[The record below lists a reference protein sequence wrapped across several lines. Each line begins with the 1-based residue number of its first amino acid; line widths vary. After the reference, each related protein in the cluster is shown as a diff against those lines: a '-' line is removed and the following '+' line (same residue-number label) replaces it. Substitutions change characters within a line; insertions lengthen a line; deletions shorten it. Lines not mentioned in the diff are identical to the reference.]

1 MRRLRSRCRQH
12 RHPLRYRPHRRRRR
26 SLSRQ
31 PPQRRVSRKRTPIRS
46 AASRRCKAALRSR
59 TTMPRARSSF
69 ASRFTR
75 ATFCKPAV
83 DGTLGVTFDDDT
95 TFTLEP
101 NSRIKVDNFVYQ
113 EGGADN
119 AATFNVLRGTV
130 AFVAAQVA
138 HTGNMKIETPI
149 STLGIRGTT
158 GLIEVPADAATAG
171 AGGVSIKLYPDADGR
186 VGRIEVFGRDG
197 SRLGILDRGATGFA
211 VRAGAPGAA
220 ARFTA
225 VPLRIS
231 AQEAERDRFVV
242 RRAFSTQLVGRQIN
256 VQRRNLQQRNQLR
269 PNNLQRPGQPPGR
282 GQRPQLQRLPG
293 QPGAP
298 GGGRRSNASSEE
310 RPDGN
315 ARRRKNG
322 AITNPRPAMGACC
335 RSGQRRPTP
344 RGLSRSS
351 RRCCRFRP
359 PPRSRLRESE

>member
-1 MRRLRSRCRQH
+1 MLRSRLALALPILGSVLLWSAHAAAQVSV
-12 RHPLRYRPHRRRRR
+12 PPTAQSAPIPSSPPAAAQPVAPAATAPGQPQADADPVGSIA
-26 SLSRQ
+26 SLQGSAS
-31 PPQRRVSRKRTPIRS
+31 VTHNN
-46 AASRRCKAALRSR
+46 AASALQLRESIYKGDVLQ
-59 TTMPRARSSF
+59 TG
-69 ASRFTR
+69 
-75 ATFCKPAV
+75 V

-101 NSRIKVDNFVYQ
+101 NSRITVDNFVYQ

-138 HTGNMKIETPI
+138 HTGNMKIDTPI
-149 STLGIRGTT
+149 SSLGIRGTT
-158 GLIEVPADAATAG
+158 GLIEVPADPTAAG

-197 SRLGILDRGATGFA
+197 SRLGLLDRGATGFA

-231 AQEAERDRFVV
+231 AQEAERDRSVV

-269 PNNLQRPGQPPGR
+269 PNNLQRPGQFPGR

-298 GGGRRSNASSEE
+298 GTRPALQRQQQRAAPGRQRAPEE
-310 RPDGN
+310 RRGN
-315 ARRRKNG
+315 H
-322 AITNPRPAMGACC
+322 
-335 RSGQRRPTP
+335 
-344 RGLSRSS
+344 
-351 RRCCRFRP
+351 
-359 PPRSRLRESE
+359 

>member
-1 MRRLRSRCRQH
+1 MQRLRSRCRQQLN
-12 RHPLRYRPHRRRRR
+12 PLRYRPRRRRRR

-31 PPQRRVSRKRTPIRS
+31 RPQRRVSRRRTPIRS
-46 AASRRCKAALRSR
+46 AASRRCKAALPSP
-59 TTMPRARSSF
+59 TTMPRARCSF
-69 ASRFTR
+69 AKSIYKGDVLQTG
-75 ATFCKPAV
+75 V

-101 NSRIKVDNFVYQ
+101 NSRITVDNFVYQ

-138 HTGNMKIETPI
+138 HTGNMKIDTPI
-149 STLGIRGTT
+149 SSLGIRGTT
-158 GLIEVPADAATAG
+158 GLIEVPADPTAAG

-197 SRLGILDRGATGFA
+197 SRLGLLDRGATGFA

-231 AQEAERDRFVV
+231 AQEAERDRSVV

-269 PNNLQRPGQPPGR
+269 PNDLQRPGQFPGR

-298 GGGRRSNASSEE
+298 GTRPALQRQQQRAAPGRQRAPEE
-310 RPDGN
+310 RRGN
-315 ARRRKNG
+315 H
-322 AITNPRPAMGACC
+322 
-335 RSGQRRPTP
+335 
-344 RGLSRSS
+344 
-351 RRCCRFRP
+351 
-359 PPRSRLRESE
+359 